1 MSASV
6 SPVVSEQL
14 LPDCILIIRC
24 WENSDIPLPRDQ
36 QLRGEEPSTE
46 LVDDD
51 SPLVVGPRC
60 LVNGVVLGVI
70 VWAAIAAIWMML

>member
-14 LPDCILIIRC
+14 LPD
-24 WENSDIPLPRDQ
+24 RDQ

-46 LVDDD
+46 LIDEKWPSRKTMIFAV
-51 SPLVVGPRC
+51 SAGLILWAGFILVISRVF
-60 LVNGVVLGVI
+60 
-70 VWAAIAAIWMML
+70 

>member
-14 LPDCILIIRC
+14 LPD
-24 WENSDIPLPRDQ
+24 RDQ

-46 LVDDD
+46 LVEDKW
-51 SPLVVGPRC
+51 SSRKTALFAVSASLILWTGIILALSRVF
-60 LVNGVVLGVI
+60 
-70 VWAAIAAIWMML
+70 